1 MVITANMKLKTM
13 KTILNK
19 GQMFVGIKLLFKIGL
34 FALLAYLVIG
44 NPMAAKAQ
52 NYDYGS
58 VEAYINDHKQ
68 QRSLLMARATLEYG
82 NQLLH
87 EESSKSAND
96 YKEVNID
103 LDKYTRAFDVIDLIY
118 QSLRTAVNIY
128 HTYDDVSETIKDY
141 KDLLEMFNQRV
152 IERGK
157 IELADTM
164 LISINYRAIGQ
175 LANETEYLYKSVCDL
190 VVYCTGV
197 ASCTTAELLVMIDD
211 INTSIDRIRTT
222 IRRAYISTWKYVQ
235 LRIGFW
241 KEKVYRT
248 HTKRELL
255 EGAFERW
262 RLIGIKVIE
271 EK

>member
-1 MVITANMKLKTM
+1 M
-13 KTILNK
+13 KTKLNK
-19 GQMFVGIKLLFKIGL
+19 DRMLWGLKLLVKIGL
-34 FALLAYLVIG
+34 IALLGYLVFG
-44 NPMAAKAQ
+44 NPMAARAQ

-68 QRSLLMARATLEYG
+68 QRSLLLARATLEYG

-87 EESSKSAND
+87 EESSKSADD

-128 HTYDDVSETIKDY
+128 HTYDDVSETISDY
-141 KDLLEMFNQRV
+141 KELLEMFNQRI

-164 LISINYRAIGQ
+164 LISINYRAIRNIG
-175 LANETEYLYKSVCDL
+175 NETEYLYKSVSDL
-190 VVYCTGV
+190 VVYCTGA
-197 ASCTTAELLVMIDD
+197 ASCTTADLLAMIDN
-211 INTSIDRIRTT
+211 INTSIERIGKMVRN
-222 IRRAYISTWKYVQ
+222 AYISTWKYVQ

-262 RLIGIKVIE
+262 RMIGIKVIE
-271 EK
+271 E